1 MSTLIV
7 IAGCVIMLV
16 VLWDAFEAII
26 LPRRVTRR
34 IRLTRMFYLYTWIPL
49 SAITRRM
56 HSIKRREKY
65 LGFFG
70 PLSLIMLLSLWAIS
84 LVFSFAM
91 INWALGTQLAV
102 PAGAHAPATS
112 FGTYLYMSGVTFFT
126 LGFGDVVP
134 LGPIGRS
141 LAVTEAG
148 LGFGFLAMVI
158 GYLPVLYQAF
168 SRREVNISL
177 LDARAGSPSSAG
189 ELLRRHAECGGMKEL
204 TELLRDWERWSAELM
219 ESHLSYPVLSY
230 FRSQHDNQSWLSA
243 LTTIL
248 DTCAFVM
255 AEIKDGPVWQA
266 RLTFAIAR
274 HAVVD
279 LSQVFAIPPTPP
291 AVDRLSHEE
300 LLRIRRMLASYIV
313 ELRHKEEP
321 SPRLSELRHMYEP
334 YVNSLSQQLL
344 MPLPPWVVTAK
355 KTDNWQTSAF
365 ERKLAGT
372 NDTSATAIREAREDE
387 HAF

>member
-1 MSTLIV
+1 MSTLLV
-7 IAGCVIMLV
+7 IAGCVIILI
-16 VLWDAFEAII
+16 VLWDAFEVII
-26 LPRRVTRR
+26 LPRRVTRKA
-34 IRLTRMFYLYTWIPL
+34 RLSRLFYLYTWMLL

-56 HSIKRREKY
+56 YSIKRREKY

-91 INWALGTQLAV
+91 IHWAMKTNLAV
-102 PAGAHAPATS
+102 PAGAHAPPTS

-134 LGPIGRS
+134 LGSIGRS

-189 ELLRRHAECGGMKEL
+189 ELLRRHAECGGMREL

-279 LSQVFAIPPTPP
+279 LSQIFSIAPTPP
-291 AVDRLSHEE
+291 VLDRLSHED
-300 LLRIRRMLASYIV
+300 LLRIRRVLASLDV

-321 SPRLSELRHMYEP
+321 NPRLDELRHMYEP
-334 YVNSLSQQLL
+334 YVNSLSQRLL
-344 MPLPPWVVTAK
+344 MQLPPWVVAAK

-372 NDTSATAIREAREDE
+372 NDTTPAAVREAREDE

>member
-1 MSTLIV
+1 MYTLVVIV
-7 IAGCVIMLV
+7 GYVIILV

-26 LPRRVTRR
+26 LPRRVIRR
-34 IRLTRMFYLYTWIPL
+34 VRLTRLYYLYSWMVL
-49 SAITRRM
+49 STIARRM
-56 HSIKRREKY
+56 HSPKRREKY
-65 LGFFG
+65 LSYFG
-70 PLSLIMLLSLWAIS
+70 PLSLIMLLSMWAVALI
-84 LVFSFAM
+84 FSFAM
-91 INWALGTQLAV
+91 IHWARGTIVPGGV
-102 PAGAHAPATS
+102 PAS
-112 FGTYLYMSGVTFFT
+112 FVTYFYMSGETFFT
-126 LGFGDVVP
+126 LGFGDIVP
-134 LGPIGRS
+134 LESVGRL
-141 LAVTEAG
+141 LAVMEAG

-189 ELLRRHAECGGMKEL
+189 ELLRRHAECGNMKEL

-230 FRSQHDNQSWLSA
+230 FRSQHDNQSWLGA

-255 AEIKDGPVWQA
+255 SEVRDGPVWQA

-279 LSQVFAIPPTPP
+279 LSQIFNVPP
-291 AVDRLSHEE
+291 AAPDFERLSHEE
-300 LLRIRRMLASYIV
+300 LLSMRRSLGSYNV
-313 ELRHKEEP
+313 QLRHEGDETN
-321 SPRLSELRHMYEP
+321 PRLTEFRRMYEP
-334 YVNSLSQQLL
+334 YVNSLSRALL
-344 MPLPPWVVTAK
+344 MQLPPWTVAAK
-355 KTDNWQTSAF
+355 KTDNWQTSAY
-365 ERKLAGT
+365 ERSLSRT
-372 NDTSATAIREAREDE
+372 TAAAINEPREDE

>member
-1 MSTLIV
+1 MSILLV
-7 IAGCVIMLV
+7 IAGFIIIAEI
-16 VLWDAFEAII
+16 LWDAFEAII

-34 IRLTRMFYLYTWIPL
+34 VRLTRLFYQYTWMPL
-49 SAITRRM
+49 SAIARRM
-56 HSIKRREKY
+56 HSIKRRERY

-70 PLSLIMLLSLWAIS
+70 PLSLIMLLSLWAMG
-84 LVFSFAM
+84 LVVSFAM
-91 INWALGTQLAV
+91 IHWALGTKVAV
-102 PAGAHAPATS
+102 PNNPAGVS
-112 FGTYLYMSGVTFFT
+112 VSVGTYLYMSGVTFFT
-126 LGFGDVVP
+126 LGFGDIVP
-134 LGPIGRS
+134 LGTKGRFLS
-141 LAVTEAG
+141 VMEAG
-148 LGFGFLAMVI
+148 LGFGFLAIVI

-189 ELLRRHAECGGMKEL
+189 ELLRRHAECGNLKEL

-255 AEIKDGPVWQA
+255 SEVKDGPVWQA

-279 LSQVFAIPPTPP
+279 LSQIFSIPPKPP
-291 AVDRLSHEE
+291 DTDRLTHEE
-300 LLRIRRMLASYIV
+300 LLRLRRMLAAYDAQLRYLDGEANPRLT
-313 ELRHKEEP
+313 ELR
-321 SPRLSELRHMYEP
+321 RMYEP
-334 YVNSLSQQLL
+334 YVNSLSKALL
-344 MPLPPWVVTAK
+344 MQLPPWVVAAK
-355 KTDNWQTSAF
+355 KTDNWQTSAY
-365 ERKLAGT
+365 ERKVSGGNGA
-372 NDTSATAIREAREDE
+372 SAATQEAREDE

>member
-1 MSTLIV
+1 MSILFV
-7 IAGCVIMLV
+7 IAGCVIIAV
-16 VLWDAFEAII
+16 VLWDAFEVII
-26 LPRRVTRR
+26 LPRRVTRKA
-34 IRLTRMFYLYTWIPL
+34 RLSRLFYLYTWMLL
-49 SAITRRM
+49 SALTRRM
-56 HSIKRREKY
+56 RSVKRREKY
-65 LGFFG
+65 LSIFG
-70 PLSLIMLLSLWAIS
+70 PLSLIMLLSLWAIG
-84 LVFSFAM
+84 LVFSFAL
-91 INWALGTQLAV
+91 INWALQTDVAS
-102 PAGAHAPATS
+102 PTGAHPS

-134 LGPIGRS
+134 LTPRGRFI
-141 LAVTEAG
+141 AVVEAG
-148 LGFGFLAMVI
+148 LGFGFLAIII

-189 ELLRRHAECGGMKEL
+189 ELLRRHAECGNMKEL

-255 AEIKDGPVWQA
+255 SEVKDGPVWQA

-279 LSQVFAIPPTPP
+279 LSQIFDMPPTPP
-291 AVDRLSHEE
+291 VVDRLPTEDF
-300 LLRIRRMLASYIV
+300 LRLRRVLASYNIDFRHAEGDGARLA
-313 ELRHKEEP
+313 ELR
-321 SPRLSELRHMYEP
+321 RMYEP

-344 MPLPPWVVTAK
+344 MQLPPWVIIAK
-355 KTDNWQTSAF
+355 KNDNWQTSAF
-365 ERKLAGT
+365 ERKAAGT
-372 NDTSATAIREAREDE
+372 DHASAAALREAREDE